1 MGNVLPWVTCN
12 GGPHLLIPEELGA
25 LWEGSDAPSG
35 GRVVNARFRWSAD
48 PGAVATDYDAAC
60 DVNELVGVIPV
71 GAGAALVLGDEV
83 PMSTWVPSTLFAGG
97 LIVVPMTWPHPGMP
111 EQRLLA
117 AVNSVDRSAFTQT
130 GLTLPPS
137 SGQFILCAACDASPD
152 WIYPTMRVRVPG
164 ILYQILSAE
173 ARIDGFRLRLHALD
187 ASA

>member
-1 MGNVLPWVTCN
+1 MGNVLTWVTCD

-48 PGAVATDYDAAC
+48 PGALATDYDAAC

-117 AVNSVDRSAFTQT
+117 AAALART
-130 GLTLPPS
+130 GCLGLSGFSRNTLERIE
-137 SGQFILCAACDASPD
+137 SGQRRQHACS
-152 WIYPTMRVRVPG
+152 
-164 ILYQILSAE
+164 
-173 ARIDGFRLRLHALD
+173 
-187 ASA
+187 